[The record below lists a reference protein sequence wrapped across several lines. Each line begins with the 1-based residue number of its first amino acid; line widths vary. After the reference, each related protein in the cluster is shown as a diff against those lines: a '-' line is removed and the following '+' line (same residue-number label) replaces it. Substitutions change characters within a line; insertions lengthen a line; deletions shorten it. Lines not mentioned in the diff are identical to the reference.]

1 MNIDFEKAIK
11 LKLRFKCPR
20 GLLTIEDLY
29 DIPLTEGD
37 INLEKIA
44 VDLYKELN
52 EIAEI
57 SFVKKTQNTKKDI
70 IQLKFDIV
78 KHIIDTR
85 IKESQEKEKESENM
99 FIKNKIKKIIEDKE
113 NEDLKNKSIDEL
125 KELYNKI

>member
-1 MNIDFEKAIK
+1 MSIDFEKAIK
-11 LKLRFKCPR
+11 LKLRFKSPR

-125 KELYNKI
+125 KELYYKI